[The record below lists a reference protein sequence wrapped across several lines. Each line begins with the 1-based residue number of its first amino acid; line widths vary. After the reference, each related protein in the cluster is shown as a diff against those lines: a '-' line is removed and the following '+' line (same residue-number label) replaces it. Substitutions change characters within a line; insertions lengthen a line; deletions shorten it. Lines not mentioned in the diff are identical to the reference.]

1 MELETRLL
9 REDKMVLTKGSF
21 IDLEYVLHILE
32 GGSLTFQNE
41 EDRFTV
47 KEGDIIFI
55 RPNTL
60 HAIMDDKETMMTVI
74 HFLEHSHRLEGMDIP
89 PTLTMPQEDFKHILY
104 LVELLKSNWPAFD
117 HGQSA
122 ICNGL
127 TESIVGFYLRTSMQ
141 VRPPRPRYQFKNW
154 ESVKL
159 AVQYIQLN
167 AHDPELS
174 VETVSAHVQLS
185 YNYFSSLFKKYTN
198 DNPLNFITRVR
209 LERAK
214 NMLFN
219 HQKNISETAV
229 SCGFHSV
236 QNFSKT
242 FRKYEGMSP
251 SEWLKSV

>member
-9 REDKMVLTKGSF
+9 REDKIVLTKGSF
-21 IDLEYVLHILE
+21 IDLEYVIHIIE
-32 GGSLTFQNE
+32 SGSLTYQNE
-41 EDRFTV
+41 EDRFAV

-60 HAIMDDKETMMTVI
+60 HAVMNDKQTFMTVI
-74 HFLEHSHRLEGMDIP
+74 HFLDHSHRLEGMDIP
-89 PTLTMPQEDFKHILY
+89 PTLTMPKQDFTDIQY
-104 LVELLKSNWPAFD
+104 LVNILKKNWPTAN

-127 TESIVGFYLRTSMQ
+127 TESIVGFYLNTSGQ

-159 AVQYIQLN
+159 AVQYIQQN
-167 AHDPELS
+167 FHNPELS
-174 VETVSAHVQLS
+174 VENVSAYVQLS

-198 DNPLNFITRVR
+198 EKPLNFITRVR

-219 HQKNISETAV
+219 HQKNISETAL
-229 SCGFHSV
+229 SCGFSSV

-242 FRKYEGMSP
+242 FRKYEGMPP